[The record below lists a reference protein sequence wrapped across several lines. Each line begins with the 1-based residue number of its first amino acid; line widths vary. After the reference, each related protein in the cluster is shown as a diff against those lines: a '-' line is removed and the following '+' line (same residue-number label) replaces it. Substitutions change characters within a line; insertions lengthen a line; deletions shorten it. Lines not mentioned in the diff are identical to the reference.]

1 MSEIKRCMMKT
12 KKNILLLLAVLGLMA
27 FGDPHKRVGSVEG
40 LGNYH
45 QRVTDFTPFAPGEKL
60 DFKLHYGFINAGV
73 ASLEVN
79 EADQSVDGKEVLQ
92 FLGNGKSGGTFDW
105 FFKVRDEY
113 QSFVDAETTNPLVFK
128 RRVNEGDYH
137 ISRDYTFLQ
146 EEKLI
151 EDGKNKDKVAVP
163 ENVQDILSAFYYART
178 LDFDKIKVGQVIE
191 LYSYMDYEV
200 WPLKVRF
207 KGTEKVKVDAGEF
220 DCLRFVPVVQEGR
233 VFSDEEDLN
242 VYITNDKN
250 RIPVLVKADVLV
262 GSIKMEL
269 TKWKGLAH
277 PLAKV

>member
-1 MSEIKRCMMKT
+1 MMKT

-45 QRVTDFTPFAPGEKL
+45 QRVTDFSPFAPGEKL

-128 RRVNEGDYH
+128 RRVNEGGYH

-151 EDGKNKDKVAVP
+151 EDGRNKDKVAVP
-163 ENVQDILSAFYYART
+163 ENIQDILSAFYYART

-269 TKWKGLAH
+269 TNWKGLSH
-277 PLAKV
+277 PLSKV